1 MPTKLTGRTLWRA
14 AILVQRNRERLG
26 IKGTYYTAGP
36 IKTAP
41 ERIVDSG
48 RITIRPYVVKAKCK

>member
-14 AILVQRNRERLG
+14 AILVQRNRVRLG

-36 IKTAP
+36 VKADN
-41 ERIVDSG
+41 ERYVDSG
-48 RITIRPYVVKAKCK
+48 RITIRPYVVKVK